1 MASSL
6 HRSITGPRICL
17 YSTRTSP
24 LFLLYSD
31 ASSVPQFPPSKKPV
45 RERCVFDDAPAKFRH
60 PGGPF
65 YCSCPCG
72 TKLLRQDEE
81 RSCTVL
87 FPAEEERVSME
98 MKSEAKMEAKVE
110 AKMKGKTGVKVEGK
124 AETKMETKTG
134 GKMEGKTET
143 KTKAEKKTESPAPVA
158 QSAAMAQPRP
168 LIVTSTTPDGK
179 VLQYQLNQARS
190 VLVNTQN
197 VNFPISANQ
206 VYYLQMEVNGQV
218 VATPHLMCGTT
229 VKNGCMYYCMTPM
242 VLISSSVKSWH
253 VCSSSQCVP

>member
-1 MASSL
+1 M
-6 HRSITGPRICL
+6 
-17 YSTRTSP
+17 
-24 LFLLYSD
+24 
-31 ASSVPQFPPSKKPV
+31 PQFPPSKKPV

-65 YCSCPCG
+65 YCSCSCG

-98 MKSEAKMEAKVE
+98 MKSEAKM
-110 AKMKGKTGVKVEGK
+110 KGKTGVEVEGK

-158 QSAAMAQPRP
+158 QSA
-168 LIVTSTTPDGK
+168 
-179 VLQYQLNQARS
+179 
-190 VLVNTQN
+190 
-197 VNFPISANQ
+197 
-206 VYYLQMEVNGQV
+206 
-218 VATPHLMCGTT
+218 
-229 VKNGCMYYCMTPM
+229 
-242 VLISSSVKSWH
+242 
-253 VCSSSQCVP
+253 